1 MHFVPI
7 QDFFH
12 KNMHVIKKKVIFD
25 RKVFKLQ
32 RFSKVFPNVGGN
44 TLFYKLQE
52 QFVPMKEI
60 FKLKYANITKQ
71 CQVC

>member
-12 KNMHVIKKKVIFD
+12 NNMHVIKKKDICD

-32 RFSKVFPNVGGN
+32 RFSKVFPNVGG
-44 TLFYKLQE
+44 TLYFWGVINPK
-52 QFVPMKEI
+52 P
-60 FKLKYANITKQ
+60 T
-71 CQVC
+71 